1 MDLFMETRN
10 PGRSITLINKKSR
23 TLRISHKD
31 EKQELTRET
40 ENEQSNKQEVKQKTI
55 LSSLPG
61 KEGV

>member
-55 LSSLPG
+55 LS
-61 KEGV
+61 